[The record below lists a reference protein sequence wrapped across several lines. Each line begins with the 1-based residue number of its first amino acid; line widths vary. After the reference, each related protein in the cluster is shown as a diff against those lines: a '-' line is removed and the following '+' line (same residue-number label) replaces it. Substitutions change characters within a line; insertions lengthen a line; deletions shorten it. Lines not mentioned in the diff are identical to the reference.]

1 MSSVCQPGLRGV
13 YNETH
18 LMRFSESRNAL
29 TRGNFHLSSHHCG
42 LLISKGFCCKHILFP
57 KCSFDNRR
65 TAILSSGHKRAP
77 GALWMPYSCIRTGIW
92 LKFVWMFSDSHRI
105 NLIKIWFGNLEGMWK
120 TELVKIWPGLF
131 KLKIHL
137 YLGVYNIQF
146 SSVQSLSCVWRFA
159 TPGIAARQAC
169 ISLVFMVV

>member
-65 TAILSSGHKRAP
+65 GLQCSLQAIRGHLEHSECFIVASGQAFD
-77 GALWMPYSCIRTGIW
+77 L
-92 LKFVWMFSDSHRI
+92 FVWMFSGSHRI
-105 NLIKIWFGNLEGMWK
+105 NLIKICFGNLEGVWK
-120 TELVKIWPGLF
+120 TELVNIWPGLF
-131 KLKIHL
+131 KLKIHI
-137 YLGVYNIQF
+137 YLGVY
-146 SSVQSLSCVWRFA
+146 S
-159 TPGIAARQAC
+159 
-169 ISLVFMVV
+169 ISDSKSIPLVFMVV